1 MMRHRWISGLMAIA
15 VAASLFTFGLPA
27 AQASSKGRLNTTLGL
42 GAATAYTLLR
52 GKTIPGLILGAGTA
66 YAYSRYRS
74 AHNSEKR
81 RARYSRVRY
90 YRTRSGQI
98 RAYRYR

>member
-1 MMRHRWISGLMAIA
+1 MKHRWISGLMAIA
-15 VAASLFTFGLPA
+15 VAASLFTFIPA
-27 AQASSKGRLNTTLGL
+27 VQASSKGRLNTTLGL

-52 GKTIPGLILGAGTA
+52 GKTVPGLLLGAGTV

-74 AHNSEKR
+74 AHNSER
-81 RARYSRVRY
+81 RNRYSRVRY
-90 YRTRSGQI
+90 YRTRSGQL